1 MERERSSSRRS
12 FLHRF
17 LISWLLLVSLPG
29 IYAVIQYLIPPKL
42 RERLLESILIAK
54 TQDIPSD
61 GVKRVKFNKKP
72 VYLFRNAEG
81 QVKALSGV
89 CTHLGC
95 VVEYHGEQ
103 RNFVCNCHGSTFSLE
118 GKNLSGPAPRPLE
131 SFRVEL
137 KGDDITI
144 FTIKS

>member
-1 MERERSSSRRS
+1 M
-12 FLHRF
+12 
-17 LISWLLLVSLPG
+17 LLLMLPAV
-29 IYAVIQYLIPPKL
+29 YAVIRYLIPPAL
-42 RERLLESILIAK
+42 RDRLVESIAIAK
-54 TQDIPSD
+54 TPDIPAA
-61 GVKRVKFNKKP
+61 GVKRVKFNRKP

-95 VVEYHGEQ
+95 VVEYAAEQ
-103 RNFVCNCHGSTFSLE
+103 NNFHCNCHGSVFGLD

-144 FTIKS
+144 SISKS

>member
-1 MERERSSSRRS
+1 M
-12 FLHRF
+12 
-17 LISWLLLVSLPG
+17 LLVMAPAV
-29 IYAVIQYLIPPKL
+29 YAVVRYLIPPAL
-42 RERLLESILIAK
+42 RERLIESIAVGK
-54 TQDIPSD
+54 TMDIPPA

-95 VVEYHGEQ
+95 VVEFVPEQ
-103 RNFVCNCHGSTFSLE
+103 SIFHCNCHGSVFGLD
-118 GKNLSGPAPRPLE
+118 GRNISGPAPRPLE

-144 FTIKS
+144 FVMKS